1 MLHTT
6 EEIRN
11 QENEIENNAL
21 DISRVVQTL
30 IFLSCKK

>member
-30 IFLSCKK
+30 ILLSCKK